1 MLDEYNNTNIIVW
14 FSRQAGKTQNISDDI
29 WFRAWN
35 HMTSESSHA
44 SKIYDD
50 SQQNE
55 YTSNNVTISKSCFVA
70 KTVFSSGETWEQ
82 KLPDHDLLSHST
94 IGIFKQILI
103 IRTKTSNKTV
113 LRLKMED
120 LYVFLIWPLIAASP
134 HQYPVDIAAPQ
145 MLEN

>member
-1 MLDEYNNTNIIVW
+1 MLDKYNNTNIIVW

-35 HMTSESSHA
+35 HMTSESHA
-44 SKIYDD
+44 SKIYYD

-94 IGIFKQILI
+94 IGISKQILI
-103 IRTKTSNKTV
+103 IKSEIMTKTSDKNCIETENG
-113 LRLKMED
+113 RLICIADMTSNCS
-120 LYVFLIWPLIAASP
+120 FPSPLPNWHCSS
-134 HQYPVDIAAPQ
+134 
-145 MLEN
+145 